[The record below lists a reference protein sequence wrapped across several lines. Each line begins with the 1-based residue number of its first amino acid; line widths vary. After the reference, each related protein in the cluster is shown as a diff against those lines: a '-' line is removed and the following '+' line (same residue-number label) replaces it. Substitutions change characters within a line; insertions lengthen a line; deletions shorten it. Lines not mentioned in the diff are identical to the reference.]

1 MELASLPQGRIA
13 RDDLNRL
20 FYALQPPALDNVLK
34 RLRDTGPKVDLV
46 RGESRQENCNAHNFD
61 RLAGI

>member
-46 RGESRQENCNAHNFD
+46 
-61 RLAGI
+61 